1 MGKMR
6 GVKRKTPVSMAFH
19 RSMSLPMRVIKPASF
34 TQTLVAS
41 FTWGGALADRSTHKV
56 SSTPFLANNLLKK
69 EDAIM

>member
-6 GVKRKTPVSMAFH
+6 GVKRKTPVSMAFQCS
-19 RSMSLPMRVIKPASF
+19 RSLPIRMIKPASF

-41 FTWGGALADRSTHKV
+41 FTWEGALADRSMHKV
-56 SSTPFLANNLLKK
+56 SSTSFLANNLLKR